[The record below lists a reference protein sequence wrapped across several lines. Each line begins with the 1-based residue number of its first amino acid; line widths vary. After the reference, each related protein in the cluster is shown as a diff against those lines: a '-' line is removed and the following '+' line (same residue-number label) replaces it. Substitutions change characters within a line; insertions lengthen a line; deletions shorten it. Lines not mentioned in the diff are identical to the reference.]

1 MIAFDAEYTSLDPKQ
16 MRLVSFALVPVEE
29 DIVKVR
35 EALYVVVKQ
44 KEVGPSA
51 KIHGI
56 VGGYGVDEGEALEV
70 LYRNVEGKTLLVY
83 TTIDVN
89 FLKRVFGKRLKN
101 VKYIDVAEMYIRY
114 KSARSWL
121 DVEIQKGLS
130 LERIA
135 RELGV
140 EITNFIFHDALLD
153 AIHTA
158 LVYIKLKKLGVKP
171 KEKKL

>member
-1 MIAFDAEYTSLDPKQ
+1 VISFDAEYTSLDPKQ

-29 DIVKVR
+29 DVVKVR

-44 KEVGPSA
+44 MEVRPSA

-56 VGGYGVDEGEALEV
+56 VGGYGVDEGEALET
-70 LYRNVEGKTLLVY
+70 LYRNVEEKTLLVY

-89 FLKRVFGKRLKN
+89 FLKKIFGKRLKN

-114 KSARSWL
+114 KATRSWL

-135 RELGV
+135 KELGV
-140 EITNFIFHDALLD
+140 EITNFIFHDALLY
-153 AIHTA
+153 A
-158 LVYIKLKKLGVKP
+158 LGLAPFVFPRLANSA
-171 KEKKL
+171 